1 VYLMIEGTLKVV
13 LVSLEVVLLFNLL
26 ILVHE
31 LGHFLA
37 ARWRGLVV
45 EKFAV
50 WFGKPLWSK
59 TINGVEYRLGCIPAG
74 GYVAIPQLAPM
85 EAIEG
90 KTENDRASL
99 PPCKPIDKII
109 VAAAGPLFSLG
120 LAFAMAVV
128 VWAVGKPEIEF
139 DSTRVGTI
147 LEGGP
152 AEMAGFLVGD
162 EIIEVDGGPVKRFL
176 SGTDSVKWKV
186 IRSEGETIPFLVRR
200 DGKLVELESG
210 WTKPEVSNWRRPALR
225 QVGLGPMLP
234 PGIGLVVKGSA
245 ADRAGLRAGD
255 LVVAADG
262 EPVSD
267 VRDLQ
272 DIIHNFHGKTLQLTV
287 ERGDGE
293 MPLVLTVPKPASEG
307 QPAEI
312 GVQWGRVSFAHPAP
326 WTQVKEA
333 ATSIFRMIGALAST
347 RSDISAAHF
356 SGPVGIMRI
365 YYQVFQSDYGWQLA
379 LSLSVLINVNLALL
393 NLLPFP
399 VLDGG
404 HITLALV
411 EAVRRKPLN
420 VRVLEVLQTAC
431 ALLLIGFMLYV
442 TFFDVGDLVESAT
455 QAPPPAAE
463 GSPAPDRR

>member
-1 VYLMIEGTLKVV
+1 MIEGILKVV
-13 LVSLEVVLLFNLL
+13 LVTVEVVLLFNLL

-50 WFGKPLWSK
+50 WFGRPLWSK
-59 TINGVEYRLGCIPAG
+59 TINGIEYRLGCIPAG

-90 KTENDRASL
+90 KTEHDRATL
-99 PPCKPIDKII
+99 APCSPMDKII
-109 VAAAGPLFSLG
+109 VAAAGPLFSFG

-152 AEMAGFLVGD
+152 AAEAGFQVGD
-162 EIIEVDGGPVKRFL
+162 EIVEVDGGPVKRFL

-200 DGKLVELESG
+200 DGQLIELETG
-210 WTKPEVSNWRRPALR
+210 WTKPESSSWRRPALR
-225 QVGLGPMLP
+225 QVGLGPLLP

-245 ADRAGLRAGD
+245 ADRAGLRTGD
-255 LVVAADG
+255 LVVTADKQ
-262 EPVSD
+262 PVSD

-272 DIIHNFHGKTLQLTV
+272 KIIHEFQGKKLSLTV
-287 ERGDGE
+287 ARDGKE
-293 MPLVLTVPKPASEG
+293 MPLVLTVPTASAEG
-307 QPAEI
+307 QPVEI
-312 GVQWGRVSFAHPAP
+312 GVQWGRVTFVHPAP

-333 ATSIFRMIGALAST
+333 ATSIFRMISALAST

-404 HITLALV
+404 HITLAVV
-411 EAVRRKPLN
+411 EAIRRKPLN

-442 TFFDVGDLVESAT
+442 TFFDVGDLIESA
-455 QAPPPAAE
+455 APPPQPAEAA
-463 GSPAPDRR
+463 SPSPTAK

>member
-1 VYLMIEGTLKVV
+1 
-13 LVSLEVVLLFNLL
+13 
-26 ILVHE
+26 
-31 LGHFLA
+31 
-37 ARWRGLVV
+37 
-45 EKFAV
+45 
-50 WFGKPLWSK
+50 
-59 TINGVEYRLGCIPAG
+59 
-74 GYVAIPQLAPM
+74 
-85 EAIEG
+85 
-90 KTENDRASL
+90 
-99 PPCKPIDKII
+99 
-109 VAAAGPLFSLG
+109 
-120 LAFAMAVV
+120 
-128 VWAVGKPEIEF
+128 
-139 DSTRVGTI
+139 
-147 LEGGP
+147 
-152 AEMAGFLVGD
+152 
-162 EIIEVDGGPVKRFL
+162 
-176 SGTDSVKWKV
+176 
-186 IRSEGETIPFLVRR
+186 
-200 DGKLVELESG
+200 
-210 WTKPEVSNWRRPALR
+210 
-225 QVGLGPMLP
+225 
-234 PGIGLVVKGSA
+234 
-245 ADRAGLRAGD
+245 
-255 LVVAADG
+255 
-262 EPVSD
+262 
-267 VRDLQ
+267 
-272 DIIHNFHGKTLQLTV
+272 V